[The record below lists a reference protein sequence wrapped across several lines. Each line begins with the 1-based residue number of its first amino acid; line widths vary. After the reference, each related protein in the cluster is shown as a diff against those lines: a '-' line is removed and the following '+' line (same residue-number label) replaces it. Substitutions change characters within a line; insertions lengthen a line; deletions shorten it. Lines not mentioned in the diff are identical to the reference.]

1 MKLRLLA
8 CGAVLGAVA
17 AAALAQ
23 DIPVPKVMAGIPADK
38 GSWRMEALEMPGA
51 KGEMAR
57 GMGPITIC
65 QTAAKAMSGDDTPGQ
80 ANRCRQKLVEDT
92 ASRAVI
98 ETTCPPPQA
107 STMRSTITRTGPRVY
122 EVATVTTEGGKAETM
137 RARMTYA
144 GACSEK
150 DAVVSMPK
158 NSPMCQQ
165 GAAQMASMNP
175 EQACK
180 GMAGAQRDQCV
191 QQMTRAR
198 AQFDQMCK

>member
-8 CGAVLGAVA
+8 CCVLLGGTAVGAF
-17 AAALAQ
+17 AQ
-23 DIPVPKVMAGIPADK
+23 DIPIPKVMSGIPADK
-38 GSWRMEALEMPGA
+38 GSWRMEALEVPGA
-51 KGEMAR
+51 KAEIAR
-57 GMGPITIC
+57 GMGTITIC
-65 QTAAKAMSGDDTPGQ
+65 QTAAKAVSGDDKPGQ
-80 ANRCRQKLVEDT
+80 ADRCRQKLVEDT

-98 ETTCPPPQA
+98 DTTCPAPNA

-122 EVATVTTEGGKAETM
+122 EVATVVNEGGRTETM

-150 DAVVSMPK
+150 DAVVSMPR

-165 GAAQMASMNP
+165 GAAQMAQMTP

-180 GMAGAQRDQCV
+180 GTSGAQREACV
-191 QQMTRAR
+191 QQMAQAR
-198 AQFDQMCK
+198 AQFEQMCK